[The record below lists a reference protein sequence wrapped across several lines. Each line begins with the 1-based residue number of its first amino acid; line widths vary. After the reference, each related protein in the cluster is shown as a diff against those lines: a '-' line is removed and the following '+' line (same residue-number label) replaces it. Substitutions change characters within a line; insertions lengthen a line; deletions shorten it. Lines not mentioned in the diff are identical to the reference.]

1 MSYLYIAYPASSEGD
16 PSQAKPVGAGASL
29 EHLLCNGIFLRQGE
43 LHIYRCRVLSGNSSD
58 NPSRVKRES
67 FLGTYCATSEV
78 FRPADPNWV
87 WGKTG

>member
-16 PSQAKPVGAGASL
+16 PSHAKPVGAGASL

-58 NPSRVKRES
+58 NHSRVKRES

-78 FRPADPNWV
+78 FRPAEPNWV
-87 WGKTG
+87 WGRTG

>member
-16 PSQAKPVGAGASL
+16 PSRAKPVGAGASL

-43 LHIYRCRVLSGNSSD
+43 IHIYRCRVLSGNGSS
-58 NPSRVKRES
+58 SSSSVKRES

-78 FRPADPNWV
+78 FRPAEPNLAWRQ
-87 WGKTG
+87 TG